1 MVLSD
6 QSVSK
11 KPKENINEMEEKKK
25 KKKSSAISLLFS
37 LSAFSAFALVFHYLL
52 GHKALELE
60 NKQREA
66 AQMQGH
72 MTVKW

>member
-1 MVLSD
+1 MELSD

-11 KPKENINEMEEKKK
+11 KSKENINEMEEKKK
-25 KKKSSAISLLFS
+25 KSSVISLLFS

-60 NKQREA
+60 NKQRET